1 MYGFKITGPGKGND
15 LVGAVVYLSFLGD
28 EKETREV
35 LQWAKKWAKQGP
47 VMILG
52 DFNTGAAINR
62 RLVEA
67 LRVEVRMIDKGQAI
81 EGPARQRRVR
91 ESIDCWL

>member
-1 MYGFKITGPGKGND
+1 MGSLP
-15 LVGAVVYLSFLGD
+15 LRFLGD
-28 EKETREV
+28 ENETREV

-52 DFNTGAAINR
+52 DFNTGARINR

-67 LRVEVRMIDKGQAI
+67 LRVEVRLINKGAGNRKASTI
-81 EGPARQRRVR
+81 NKGTRIRR
-91 ESIDCWL
+91 